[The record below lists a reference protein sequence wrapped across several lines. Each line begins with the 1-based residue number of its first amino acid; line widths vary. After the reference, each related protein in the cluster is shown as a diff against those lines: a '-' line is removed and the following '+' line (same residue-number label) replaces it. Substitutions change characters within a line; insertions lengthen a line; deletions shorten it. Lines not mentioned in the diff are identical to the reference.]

1 MFDNIGSKIKS
12 LAMILFILGVIASFV
27 FEIYFFLLEEGI
39 LGVCYWFLGLIAS
52 YLSALLLYGFGEII
66 TKLTEIEKN
75 TGANYKSQEHYTED
89 WTNSDSK
96 KTSGYVNPENRTV
109 ICANCSC
116 KQPATRTTCWHC
128 GARLED

>member
-27 FEIYFFLLEEGI
+27 FAIYFFLIEEGI
-39 LGVCYWFLGLIAS
+39 LGVCYLFLGPIVS
-52 YLSALLLYGFGEII
+52 YLSVLLLYGFGEII

-96 KTSGYVNPENRTV
+96 KTSG
-109 ICANCSC
+109 C
-116 KQPATRTTCWHC
+116 
-128 GARLED
+128 